1 MSPVPLREPSDGG
14 GRLVRPYAITAGR
27 TRPCVEDL
35 PIEAM
40 VLATPEGQ
48 ARASGLTR
56 EERAIIQ
63 RCATALSIA
72 EIAAHTDVPLG
83 VARVLV
89 ADLLSDG
96 LVAVSGF
103 HATGAATGGG
113 ERAPSPRHDLDLLER
128 VLHGLRSL

>member
-1 MSPVPLREPSDGG
+1 MPEPPEGG

-27 TRPCVEDL
+27 TRPCVNDL

-40 VLATPEGQ
+40 VLTTPEGLT
-48 ARASGLTR
+48 RANGLTR
-56 EERAIIQ
+56 EERAIVQ
-63 RCATALSIA
+63 RCTTALSIA

-96 LVAVSGF
+96 LVAVSGLPIAATSS
-103 HATGAATGGG
+103 ATGDQ
-113 ERAPSPRHDLDLLER
+113 APSPRHDLDLLER